1 MATPVTTSSRR
12 TGDELIQAVHA
23 AALAEI
29 SENGLRGASMDR
41 IAKRA
46 GTGKAALYRRWP
58 NVRAL
63 GLDVFLVTIAEAVP
77 QAFPNT
83 GSLREDLVDS
93 MKSFTSSFRGPMA
106 LVLRELISESAHDSA
121 LIEEFNRRLGE
132 PMESEL
138 VNVLQR
144 AMARGEIPTKPIDP
158 LIFELPDALISH
170 RLLMRGEIIDH
181 ITCEHLVDNVILPL
195 LEFRRQD
202 VTGDGE
208 THTG

>member
-1 MATPVTTSSRR
+1 MATPVATSSRR

-46 GTGKAALYRRWP
+46 GTGKATLYRRWP

-63 GLDVFLVTIAEAVP
+63 GLDVFLATIAEAVP

-93 MKSFTSSFRGPMA
+93 MKSFTSAFRGPMA
-106 LVLRELISESAHDSA
+106 LVLRELISESAHDPA
-121 LIEEFNRRLGE
+121 LIDEFNRRLGE

-170 RLLMRGEIIDH
+170 RLLMRGEIIDD

>member
-1 MATPVTTSSRR
+1 MASPASTSSRR

-29 SENGLRGASMDR
+29 AENGLRGASMDR
-41 IAKRA
+41 IAKRT

-63 GLDVFLVTIAEAVP
+63 GLDVFLATIAESVP

-83 GSLREDLVDS
+83 GSLREDLVGS

-106 LVLRELISESAHDSA
+106 LVLRELISESAHDTE
-121 LIEEFNRRLGE
+121 LIEQFNTRLGA
-132 PMESEL
+132 PMEAER

-170 RLLMRGEIIDH
+170 RLLVRGEIIDDV
-181 ITCEHLVDNVILPL
+181 TCEHLVDNVILPL
-195 LEFRRQD
+195 LEFRR
-202 VTGDGE
+202 
-208 THTG
+208 

>member
-1 MATPVTTSSRR
+1 MATPVATSSRR

-46 GTGKAALYRRWP
+46 GTGKATLYRRWP
-58 NVRAL
+58 NVRPL
-63 GLDVFLVTIAEAVP
+63 GLDVFLATIAEAVP

-93 MKSFTSSFRGPMA
+93 MKSFTSAFRGPMA
-106 LVLRELISESAHDSA
+106 LVLRELISESAHDPA
-121 LIEEFNRRLGE
+121 LIDEFNRRLGE

-170 RLLMRGEIIDH
+170 RLLLRGEIIDD